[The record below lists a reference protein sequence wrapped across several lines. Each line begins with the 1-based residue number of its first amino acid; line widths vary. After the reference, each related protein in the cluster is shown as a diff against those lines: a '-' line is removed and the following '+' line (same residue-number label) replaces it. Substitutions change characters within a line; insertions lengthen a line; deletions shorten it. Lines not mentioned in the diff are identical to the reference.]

1 MSNTFYSNKGKFQQQ
16 SKPRRKLNLLCRIL
30 LVLCAALLLGVLGV
44 GGFLLHNHLAESEF
58 QRMAAQSRIA
68 ATAPVTP
75 PATPVNPDADDLPEA
90 TTSAVPTIPTN
101 DLGMRTAAVNENRP
115 ILPQY
120 RELYAQNKDMFGWIT
135 IPGSKIDYPVMYTP
149 GESEKYL
156 HTGFDGSSSYPG
168 VPFIDINCQP
178 ESQNLLIYGHNMP
191 NGSMFRDLMKY
202 QEKTYWQNHPTI
214 FFNTLYEEQ
223 EYEIVAAF
231 NDRIYRTTET
241 DVFKFYYFID
251 PKTEEEFNDGIEQI
265 MSKALYDT
273 GVEVSYGDKLITLV
287 TCAYHTTHGRF
298 VVLAR
303 QKQTQLPAA

>member
-1 MSNTFYSNKGKFQQQ
+1 MSKTVYSNHGKFQNQ
-16 SKPRRKLNLLCRIL
+16 SKPPRKRRRKVSPLRVTL
-30 LVLCAALLLGVLGV
+30 LVLCAVILLTVLGI
-44 GGFLLHNHLAESEF
+44 GGFVLHNNLSENKFQKMAE
-58 QRMAAQSRIA
+58 QSRIA
-68 ATAPVTP
+68 ATAPVTL
-75 PATPVNPDADDLPEA
+75 PAPTEDPLADPAE
-90 TTSAVPTIPTN
+90 TTAPTTPTIPTN
-101 DLGMRTAAVNENRP
+101 DSGLRTAAVDENRP
-115 ILPQY
+115 VLPQY
-120 RELYAQNKDMFGWIT
+120 QELYAQNKDLFGWVT

-156 HTGFDGSSSYPG
+156 HTGFDGSNSYPG

-202 QEKTYWQNHPTI
+202 QEKTYWQKHPTI
-214 FFNTLYEEQ
+214 TFNTLYEER

-251 PKTEEEFNDGIEQI
+251 PETEEEFNDGIAA
-265 MSKALYDT
+265 MKNKALYDT
-273 GVEVSYGDKLITLV
+273 GVTAEYGDKLITLI
-287 TCAYHTTHGRF
+287 TCAYHTDHGRF

-303 QKQTQLPAA
+303 QK